1 MQQTA
6 HPAGEAGETSPA
18 MLHFTELGS
27 PINCSNLSE
36 LQTNSTFKTLITAQ
50 LALSVFFVSGVGL
63 DVCVAHLGHA
73 VHAVHAVH
81 VAHAAHF
88 AMLPQVAHAAHVAL
102 DVHIQS

>member
-6 HPAGEAGETSPA
+6 HLAGEAGEPSQA

-36 LQTNSTFKTLITAQ
+36 LQTNPTFKTLITTK
-50 LALSVFFVSGVGL
+50 LALSVFSVSGVGL
-63 DVCVAHLGHA
+63 DVRVAHLCHA
-73 VHAVHAVH
+73 VHAAH

-88 AMLPQVAHAAHVAL
+88 AMLLLVAHVVHVTL
-102 DVHIQS
+102 DVPIQS